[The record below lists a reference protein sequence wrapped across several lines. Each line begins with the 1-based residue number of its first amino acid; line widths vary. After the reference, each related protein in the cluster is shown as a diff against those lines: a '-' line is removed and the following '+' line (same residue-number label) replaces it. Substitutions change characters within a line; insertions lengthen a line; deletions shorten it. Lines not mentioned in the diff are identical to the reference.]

1 MNTPIVSTQTPD
13 QLQRHTIMRCV
24 VALGI
29 AVLAW
34 QLIARSQQSGLT
46 QARAS
51 LIARQEQLTA
61 FAAAPA
67 TVTDLAAATETLKSQ
82 SRKYRDRLAI
92 TADAAKLYENIGNL
106 ALRQQLRMERIEP
119 LRTTG
124 HAAGDAAKAGFE
136 MSGYSMEVVGTYDG
150 VARFLDQLQTSMG
163 VTRVESL
170 RIEPAVSVGKDGSLV
185 RATIETHHLRLPPEG
200 LKVELATDHPAN
212 PTQPSGGVK

>member
-1 MNTPIVSTQTPD
+1 MSTHTISTQTND

-24 VALGI
+24 VALGV

-34 QLIARSQQSGLT
+34 QLIARSQQSGLS

-51 LIARQEQLTA
+51 LVARQEQLTA

-67 TVTDLAAATETLKSQ
+67 VVSDLAAATETLKGQ
-82 SRKYRDRLAI
+82 SKKYRDRLAI

-124 HAAGDAAKAGFE
+124 QTAGAAAKAGFE
-136 MSGYSMEVVGTYDG
+136 MSGYSMEVVGTYEG
-150 VARFLDQLQTSMG
+150 VARFLDQLQNSLG

-170 RIEPAVSVGKDGSLV
+170 RIEPAVTAGKEGSLV
-185 RATIETHHLRLPPEG
+185 RATIETQHLRLPPDG
-200 LKVELATDHPAN
+200 LKVELTMDQPVNPA
-212 PTQPSGGVK
+212 QPAGGVK